1 MSTNKSIL
9 KRPFFIL
16 FIFTIGMYLGK
27 YLSNT
32 PEYIQLN
39 TSSSQFPKLVELL
52 SFLEYNYVDKLDL
65 DSLQEDIIS
74 NTLESL
80 DPHST
85 YIHVDELQSITEGMQ
100 GNFDGIGIEFQIQHD
115 TIVVVSPISGGPSER
130 MGILSGDRIVKVD
143 TINVAGVGF
152 TNADVVKNLRGK
164 KGTEVKLFI
173 KRPTLSKLLEF
184 NIVRD
189 KIPITS
195 VDVSYMINAETGY
208 IKVNRFSGTTDTE
221 FTSALD
227 YLKSEGMQKLV
238 LDLRSNPGG
247 YLHAATAMVDEFLS
261 TGEIVY
267 TLGNSRSKKVYNASR
282 YGGFHKQDLVVLV
295 DEGSASASE
304 IVAGA
309 LQDHDRAAI
318 IGRRTFGKGLVQE
331 QTQMSDGSAF
341 RLTTARYY
349 TPSGRSIQK
358 AYSKDVDAYH
368 LEALERYENG
378 ELYSKDSIK
387 IADSLKFYTDKGRV
401 VYGGGGIAPD
411 YFVPIDTTGRSEWL
425 FKVLAANIISGFVFD
440 FVDSKKDLL
449 NSFSNPKDF
458 ANTFTITDEMFNAFI
473 ELSTQKDIPLNK
485 AEINRSKP
493 WIIKR
498 LKTSIARQKWN
509 DIGFYTVFNTTDL
522 SVQKGLEVLR
532 GN

>member
-1 MSTNKSIL
+1 MNTNNSIL
-9 KRPFFIL
+9 KKPFLIL

-32 PEYIQLN
+32 TQYIQLN
-39 TSSSQFPKLVELL
+39 NSNSSFPKLVELL
-52 SFLEYNYVDKLDL
+52 SFLEYNYVDELDL
-65 DSLQEDIIS
+65 DSLQEAIIS

-100 GNFDGIGIEFQIQHD
+100 GNFDGIGVEFQIQHD
-115 TIVVVSPISGGPSER
+115 TIVVVSPISGGPSKR
-130 MGILSGDRIVKVD
+130 AGILSGDRIVKVD
-143 TINVAGVGF
+143 TLNVAGVGF
-152 TNADVVKNLRGK
+152 TNADVVKNLRGE

-173 KRPTLSKLLEF
+173 KRARHSKLLEF

-195 VDVSYMINAETGY
+195 VDVSYMMDAEIGY
-208 IKVNRFSGTTDTE
+208 IKVNRFSSTTDTE
-221 FTSALD
+221 FTNALD

-247 YLHAATAMVDEFLS
+247 YLHAATTMVDEFLS
-261 TGEIVY
+261 HGEIVY
-267 TLGNSRSKKVYNASR
+267 TQGNARSKKLYEAGR
-282 YGGFHKQDLVVLV
+282 YGGFQKQDLVVLV

-358 AYSKDVDAYH
+358 AYSKDVSAYH
-368 LEALERYENG
+368 LEAVERFENG
-378 ELYSKDSIK
+378 ELYFQDSIK
-387 IADSLKFYTDKGRV
+387 VADSLKFYTDKGRV
-401 VYGGGGIAPD
+401 VYGGGGIVPD
-411 YFVPIDTTGRSEWL
+411 YFIPIDTTGRSDWL

-440 FVDSKKDLL
+440 YVDKNSELL
-449 NSFSNPKDF
+449 NRFSSPQDF
-458 ANTFTITDEMFNAFI
+458 SDNFKISETLFNSFI
-473 ELSTQKDIPLNK
+473 ELTASHNIPINER
-485 AEINRSKP
+485 EISRSKD

-498 LKTSIARQKWN
+498 LTTSIARQKWN
-509 DIGFYTVFNTTDL
+509 DLGLFTVFNSNDEAVL
-522 SVQKGLEVLR
+522 KAIEVLYE
-532 GN
+532 

>member
-1 MSTNKSIL
+1 MSNNKSIL
-9 KRPFFIL
+9 KRPFLIL

-32 PEYIQLN
+32 PEYIQL
-39 TSSSQFPKLVELL
+39 SSSSSEFPKLVELL
-52 SFLEYNYVDKLDL
+52 SFLEYNYVDELDL
-65 DSLQEDIIS
+65 DSLQEAIIS

-80 DPHST
+80 DPHSS
-85 YIHVDELQSITEGMQ
+85 YIDVDDMQSITEGMQ
-100 GNFDGIGIEFQIQHD
+100 GNFEGIGVEFQIQHD
-115 TIVVVSPISGGPSER
+115 TIVVVSPISGGPSEQA
-130 MGILSGDRIVKVD
+130 GIRSGDRIVKVD
-143 TINVAGVGF
+143 TLNVAGVGF
-152 TNADVVKNLRGK
+152 TNSDVVKNLRGA

-173 KRPTLSKLLEF
+173 KRPRLSKLIEF
-184 NIVRD
+184 NIIRD

-195 VDVSYMINAETGY
+195 VDVSYMINAEIGY

-221 FTSALD
+221 FTTALD
-227 YLKSEGMQKLV
+227 YLKTEGMNKLV

-247 YLHAATAMVDEFLS
+247 YLHAATAMVDEFLKS
-261 TGEIVY
+261 GEIVY
-267 TLGNSRSKKVYNASR
+267 TQGNSRSKKVYNASR
-282 YGGFHKQDLVVLV
+282 YGGFQEQDLVILV

-309 LQDHDRAAI
+309 LQDHDRASI

-358 AYSKDVDAYH
+358 DYSKDVDAYH
-368 LEALERYENG
+368 LEAVKRYENG
-378 ELYSKDSIK
+378 ELYSQDSIK
-387 IADSLKFYTDKGRV
+387 IADSLKYYTDEGRV

-411 YFVPIDTTGRSEWL
+411 YFVPLDTNGRSDWL

-440 FVDSKKDLL
+440 YVDTHTDFL
-449 NSFSNPKDF
+449 NSFSNPENF
-458 ANTFTITDEMFNAFI
+458 ATNFTISDDLFKSFIQLTKENEIPINKDEI
-473 ELSTQKDIPLNK
+473 S
-485 AEINRSKP
+485 RSKP

-498 LKTSIARQKWN
+498 LTTSIARQKWN
-509 DIGFYTVFNTTDL
+509 DLGFFTVLNHTDPA
-522 SVQKGLEVLR
+522 VQKGIEIL

>member
-1 MSTNKSIL
+1 MSKNKSIL
-9 KRPFFIL
+9 KRPFIIL

-39 TSSSQFPKLVELL
+39 SSSSEFPKLVELL
-52 SFLEYNYVDKLDL
+52 SFLEYNYVDELDL
-65 DSLQEDIIS
+65 DSLQEDIITK
-74 NTLESL
+74 TLESL

-85 YIHVDELQSITEGMQ
+85 YIHVDDLQAITEGMQ
-100 GNFDGIGIEFQIQHD
+100 GNFEGIGVEFQIQHD
-115 TIVVVSPISGGPSER
+115 TIVVVSPISGGPSEQ

-143 TINVAGVGF
+143 TLNVAGVGF
-152 TNADVVKNLRGK
+152 TNADVVKNLRGD
-164 KGTEVKLFI
+164 KGTQVKLFI
-173 KRPTLSKLLEF
+173 KRPKLSRLLEF
-184 NIVRD
+184 NIIRD

-195 VDVSYMINAETGY
+195 VDVSYMIDAEIGY
-208 IKVNRFSGTTDTE
+208 IKVNRFSGTTDAE

-227 YLKSEGMQKLV
+227 RLKAEGMQKLV

-247 YLHAATAMVDEFLS
+247 YLHAATAMVEEFLAN
-261 TGEIVY
+261 GEIVY
-267 TLGNSRSKKVYNASR
+267 TQGNSRSKKVYKASR
-282 YGGFHKQDLVVLV
+282 YGGFQKQDLVVLV

-309 LQDHDRAAI
+309 LQDHDRATI

-358 AYSKDVDAYH
+358 AYTKDVDAYH
-368 LEALERYENG
+368 LEAVKRYENG
-378 ELYSKDSIK
+378 ELYSQDSIK
-387 IADSLKFYTDKGRV
+387 VADSLKFFTSKGRV

-411 YFVPIDTTGRSEWL
+411 YFVPLDTTGRSDWL

-440 FVDSKKDLL
+440 FVDTHTEFL
-449 NSFSNPKDF
+449 NSFSSPEDF
-458 ANTFTITDEMFNAFI
+458 ATNFKISQTLFKSFIDLTIE
-473 ELSTQKDIPLNK
+473 SSIPLNRNEISRSE
-485 AEINRSKP
+485 AWINR
-493 WIIKR
+493 R
-498 LKTSIARQKWN
+498 LTTSIAKQKWN
-509 DIGFYTVFNTTDL
+509 DLGFFTVLNASDPA
-522 SVQKGLEVLR
+522 VQKGLEIL